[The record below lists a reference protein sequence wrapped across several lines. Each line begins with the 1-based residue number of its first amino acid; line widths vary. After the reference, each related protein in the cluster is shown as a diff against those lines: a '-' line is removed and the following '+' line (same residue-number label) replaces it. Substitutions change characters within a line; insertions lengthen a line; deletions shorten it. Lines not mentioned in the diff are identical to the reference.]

1 MIVEIC
7 LGGYRLDITNYDY
20 DYLKNYFYKIFR
32 VFRKK
37 QQDKE
42 KERYKDELQ
51 KIEDKKVKE
60 ITKKMNL

>member
-20 DYLKNYFYKIFR
+20 DYLKDYFYKIFI

-42 KERYKDELQ
+42 KERYKNELQ
-51 KIEDKKVKE
+51 KIEDKKIKDLS
-60 ITKKMNL
+60 KKMNI